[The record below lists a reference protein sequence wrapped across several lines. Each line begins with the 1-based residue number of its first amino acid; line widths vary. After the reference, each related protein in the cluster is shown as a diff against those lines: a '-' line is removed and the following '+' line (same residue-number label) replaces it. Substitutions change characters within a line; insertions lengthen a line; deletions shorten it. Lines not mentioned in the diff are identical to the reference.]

1 MTKVRDVKDRSPNQ
15 ETVKLLRGLLE
26 DAEAGEIRTIIA
38 VTGDCEDAWGHV
50 WSMDS
55 RNTFMRMIGA
65 ASMMQFEL
73 QTNES
78 LRDPDSLLRRGIE
91 GDT

>member
-1 MTKVRDVKDRSPNQ
+1 MSEIRDVKDRTPNQ
-15 ETVKLLRGLLE
+15 ETIRLLRGLLE
-26 DAEAGEIRTIIA
+26 EAESGEVRTIIA
-38 VTGDCEDAWGHV
+38 VTGDCEDAWDHV

-65 ASMMQFEL
+65 TAMMQFEL

-78 LRDPDSLLRRGIE
+78 LRDPDSVLRRNLE
-91 GDT
+91 GEP

>member
-1 MTKVRDVKDRSPNQ
+1 MSEIRDVKDRSPNQ
-15 ETVKLLRGLLE
+15 ETINLLRGLLE
-26 DAEAGEIRTIIA
+26 EAEAGEIRTII
-38 VTGDCEDAWGHV
+38 VITGDCEDAWKHA

-78 LRDPDSLLRRGIE
+78 LRDPGSVLRRNLE
-91 GDT
+91 GET